1 MLRAL
6 PDGSTPIPT
15 FETTTSENT
24 FWTPEIFDLATN
36 TFVVVSELD
45 AVTFTACTVALDRVA
60 VFMEV
65 MFAFVANI
73 FENGTVTFPIP
84 TVEELA
90 KMFP

>member
-1 MLRAL
+1 MVLVT
-6 PDGSTPIPT
+6 PDT
-15 FETTTSENT
+15 FELVTST
-24 FWTPEIFDLATN
+24 L
-36 TFVVVSELD
+36 VVVSAFE
-45 AVTFTACTVALDRVA
+45 AVTFTACMVVATRA
-60 VFMEV
+60 VVFTEV